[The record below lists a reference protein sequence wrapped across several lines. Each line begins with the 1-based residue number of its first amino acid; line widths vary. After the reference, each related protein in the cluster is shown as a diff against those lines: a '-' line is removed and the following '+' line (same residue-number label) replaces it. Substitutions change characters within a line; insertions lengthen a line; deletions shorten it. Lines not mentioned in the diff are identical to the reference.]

1 MIVNVFTSKVLVDD
15 TIFNTP
21 PTGEGT
27 AITWSSKP
35 HEDLAICRE
44 KVDRFLEH
52 GILFNV
58 TLFFRLY
65 SFLAAVRVTQPNGSS
80 YKETS
85 SLIYNFSCEITKFSR
100 QRSVRISTKMA
111 AKFQNVTNEDV
122 MALKDDLEYLNIR
135 KSTSGRIL
143 LGILSKISENY
154 ELKQKFKL

>member
-1 MIVNVFTSKVLVDD
+1 M
-15 TIFNTP
+15 
-21 PTGEGT
+21 
-27 AITWSSKP
+27 
-35 HEDLAICRE
+35 
-44 KVDRFLEH
+44 
-52 GILFNV
+52 
-58 TLFFRLY
+58 
-65 SFLAAVRVTQPNGSS
+65 RVTQPNGSS

-135 KSTSGRIL
+135 KSKSGRIL
-143 LGILSKISENY
+143 SGILSKISENY